1 MSSRFRYLVH
11 ALDRGV
17 RSPLHRTRF
26 AEARSRHRVLARFAD
41 VDAMLAF
48 MKLETAD
55 TYPERDALSRVAI
68 EERLRGRHEFWSS
81 LLAVAYY
88 PMLSRLRFRI
98 WGQPLPD
105 EDLDQL
111 VLMSFF
117 AVVDGFKL
125 DRWADRTAMRLRQ
138 HTSRAVF
145 DEVVRAQKR
154 RSAEPD
160 LRAEEPVDVEDYA
173 ALEVFDELDRASELD
188 ATAARLRGRLRADMT
203 VNDLELLVAT
213 VVYGRTIRQ
222 AMEVQLAGTGEDL
235 DRAYQRYKKRH
246 SRGVWRLTRSLA
258 ERPDPALSSLLALRG
273 HHVPSTAQHEPLRA
287 DGDELPA

>member
-1 MSSRFRYLVH
+1 VSSRFRYLVH
-11 ALDRGV
+11 ALDRDV
-17 RSPLHRTRF
+17 RSPLHRARF

-41 VDAMLAF
+41 VDDVLAF
-48 MKLETAD
+48 MKLETAE

-68 EERLRGRHEFWSS
+68 DERLRGRHEFWSS

-125 DRWADRTAMRLRQ
+125 ERWTDRTAMRLRQ

-145 DEVVRAQKR
+145 DEVIRVQKR
-154 RSAEPD
+154 RSAEPE
-160 LRAEEPVDVEDYA
+160 LRAEEPIDVEDYA
-173 ALEVFDELDRASELD
+173 ALEVFDELERSSELD
-188 ATAARLRGRLRADMT
+188 ATAARLRARLRADMT
-203 VNDLELLVAT
+203 INDLDLLVAT

-222 AMEVQLAGTGEDL
+222 AMEAQLAGTGEDL
-235 DRAYQRYKKRH
+235 ERAYQRYKKRH
-246 SRGVWRLTRSLA
+246 SRGVWRLTRSLTD
-258 ERPDPALSSLLALRG
+258 RSDPALTSLLALRG
-273 HHVPSTAQHEPLRA
+273 HQVPSPGQPEPRRDDGHEH
-287 DGDELPA
+287 PA